1 MKKLIA
7 ILCTVLLTI
16 GVSAQTEQGT
26 IILEGGSDLNWS
38 SISVTGGSV
47 DGEEADSDDIPDNS
61 VSTMGFNVTGGY
73 FVIDGLAV
81 GLLLDYSSTTS
92 KEENM
97 EDVTN
102 SSMIFGPIVRYYIG
116 ETGAWGQLSYG
127 MGSSK
132 SDDNDGPKVS
142 SIGIGAGYSI
152 WLSDNVSFSPSLG
165 YVMTTSTQDLDLGFG
180 DVEVIAKQGGLVF
193 SAGIAIHLG
202 N

>member
-1 MKKLIA
+1 MKKLITIVSA
-7 ILCTVLLTI
+7 ALLTLSL
-16 GVSAQTEQGT
+16 SAQTEQGT
-26 IILEGGSDLNWS
+26 IILEGGSDLNWTS
-38 SISVTGGSV
+38 QSVSDISV
-47 DGEEADSDDIPDNS
+47 DGTSMDPLPDI
-61 VSTMGFNVTGGY
+61 STSQMQFSATAGY

-81 GLLLDYSSTTS
+81 GLLLDYSSTTT
-92 KEENM
+92 KEEDM
-97 EDVTN
+97 DDVTS
-102 SSMIFGPIVRYYIG
+102 SSMTFGPIVRYYIG

-165 YVMTTSTQDLDLGFG
+165 YLMRTSKQDIDLGFG
-180 DVEVIAKQGGLVF
+180 DVEVIAKSGGLVF